1 MPLQGHLSVERMC
14 RLADVSRAGFY
25 RYLRGRSGVEE
36 EMIIR
41 SAVQDIVLEHRW
53 RYGYRRV
60 TAELRQQGMAVNHKR
75 IARIMQQDNL
85 LAVRLEWLRPGQ
97 QHIRAARIY
106 LNLANRMTLSGLN
119 QLWAADIT
127 YIRLACEFVYLA
139 VVLDVFSRK
148 VIGWALGRSLKAQLP
163 VCALQRAIANRR
175 PPPGV
180 VHHSDQGVQYAC
192 QEYIEKLRD
201 HQMLPSMS
209 RPSNPYDNA
218 TCESFLKTLKREEI
232 YAGDYRDL
240 GDLNR
245 GAEEFIE
252 RYYNP
257 RRLHSALGY
266 RSLGEFEQK
275 ECEARSD
282 VASAAAMMTFLGR

>member
-1 MPLQGHLSVERMC
+1 MC

-25 RYLRGRSGVEE
+25 RYLRGRSRVEE
-36 EMIIR
+36 EITIR

-60 TAELRQQGMAVNHKR
+60 TAELRAQGMAVNHKR

-85 LAVRLEWLRPGQ
+85 LAVRLEWFRPGQ
-97 QHIRAARIY
+97 QHIRAVRIY

-163 VCALQRAIANRR
+163 VCALERAIANRR

-192 QEYIEKLRD
+192 QEYMEKLRD

-240 GDLNR
+240 GDLNQ
-245 GAEEFIE
+245 GVEEFIE

-266 RSLGEFEQK
+266 RSPGEFEQEK
-275 ECEARSD
+275 AEAGPD

>member
-25 RYLRGRSGVEE
+25 RYLRGRSRVEE
-36 EMIIR
+36 EMTIR

-148 VIGWALGRSLKAQLP
+148 VIGWALGRTLKSQLP
-163 VCALQRAIANRR
+163 LSALERAIANRR

-180 VHHSDQGVQYAC
+180 VHHSDQGVQYTSR
-192 QEYIEKLRD
+192 EYMQKLRE
-201 HQMLPSMS
+201 HQILPSMS
-209 RPSNPYDNA
+209 RPANPYDNA
-218 TCESFLKTLKREEI
+218 TCESFIKTLKREVI
-232 YAGDYRDL
+232 YASEYRDFE
-240 GDLNR
+240 DLLQS
-245 GAEEFIE
+245 IE
-252 RYYNP
+252 
-257 RRLHSALGY
+257 
-266 RSLGEFEQK
+266 
-275 ECEARSD
+275 
-282 VASAAAMMTFLGR
+282 